1 MSRPTLTPYRVW
13 DLPTRLCHWA
23 LVWLLAAQW
32 ASGQFGLL
40 PIASHLWLGYALL
53 VVVVF
58 RILWGVFGSDSARFS
73 RFLRG
78 PAALRAYLGQLRS
91 DRPTHWP
98 GHNPVGGWASVLLL
112 ALILV
117 QAVTGLYAERRGV
130 LAGPLVETVSRG
142 TVRSLTDLHG
152 LLHWL
157 LLPVIAVH
165 IGAALYYRR
174 RKGENRIGPIF
185 GNGRIDLPEAPALR
199 FAGPL
204 RALLLLAVSL
214 ALVAAIAARAAP

>member
-1 MSRPTLTPYRVW
+1 MTPELKPVRIW

-23 LVWLLAAQW
+23 LVLLLAGQW

-58 RILWGVFGSDSARFS
+58 RILWGFVGSDSARFAY
-73 RFLRG
+73 FLRG
-78 PAALRAYLGQLRS
+78 PGAVRAYLGGLGSTQA
-91 DRPTHWP
+91 THWS
-98 GHNPVGGWASVLLL
+98 GHNPVGGWSTVLIL
-112 ALILV
+112 ALVLV
-117 QAVTGLYAERRGV
+117 QAVTGLYAERWGV

-152 LLHWL
+152 LLHWVL
-157 LLPVIAVH
+157 LSVVAVH
-165 IGAALYYRR
+165 VAAALYYRV
-174 RKGENRIGPIF
+174 RKGEDRIGPIF
-185 GNGRIDLPEAPALR
+185 GSGRIALPQAPVLR

-204 RALLLLAVSL
+204 RALAVLVVSL
-214 ALVAAIAARAAP
+214 ALVAAIAARATP